1 MQNNKVAEE
10 MEKLDDYED
19 DNYDCFEEN
28 IEGTLLKGF
37 SFSSDFD
44 VNSNENIPT
53 RNISNVNTK
62 AVNPIVDNRKNT
74 GVVNG
79 TTPPIHGEA
88 FTIKRT
94 YLFREST
101 IRKLNK
107 LKANNPDINIYLNTI
122 VDAAINHYFKCVINN
137 DL

>member
-1 MQNNKVAEE
+1 MQNNKLEE
-10 MEKLDDYED
+10 IERLDDYED

-37 SFSSDFD
+37 SLSDDFD
-44 VNSNENIPT
+44 SSNTENIHD
-53 RNISNVNTK
+53 RNIPGMNTK
-62 AVNPIVDNRKNT
+62 AADPIVDNRKDT

-79 TTPPIHGEA
+79 TTPPVDGEA

-94 YLFREST
+94 YLFRKST
-101 IRKLNK
+101 IRKLNQ
-107 LKANNPDINIYLNTI
+107 LKANSEDINIYLNTI

-137 DL
+137 KS